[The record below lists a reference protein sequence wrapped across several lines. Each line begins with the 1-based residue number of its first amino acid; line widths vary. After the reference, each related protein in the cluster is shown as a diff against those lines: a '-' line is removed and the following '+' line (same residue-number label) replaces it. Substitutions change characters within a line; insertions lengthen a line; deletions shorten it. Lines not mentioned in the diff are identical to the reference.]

1 MLPLNSTPRAD
12 GVVKKKQINGGTVMK
27 RRMPPLNHLRA
38 FEAAA
43 RHESFTKAADELNV
57 TQGAVSRHIRTLEDY
72 LGFELFDRG
81 TSGVQLSESSRQFAG
96 VLTRAFDNINK
107 ATETLAKDRHR
118 TVLEIRG
125 YTNFLV
131 RWLLPRLPDFQSS
144 HSHIEIKLSSGREE
158 LDFGRDGPDVA
169 IRYGQ
174 GQWDGLQADLLFED
188 ELLPNCSPALAETLR
203 KPEDLLKATVYHSHL
218 RRHEWPQWFGLVSKE
233 PFVPAHEVYT
243 EDLAV
248 AHQCVL
254 AGMGI
259 GLGQREYIADD
270 IANGRLVVPFNIP
283 LMRRAGFYCV
293 YPDNHRSLPK
303 VVAFRDWLLSHR
315 APAVQ
320 PHIVSIA
327 HQQRLVA

>member
-1 MLPLNSTPRAD
+1 
-12 GVVKKKQINGGTVMK
+12 
-27 RRMPPLNHLRA
+27 MPPLNHLRA

-81 TSGVQLSESSRQFAG
+81 TSGVHLSDASRQFAG
-96 VLTRAFDNINK
+96 VLTRAFDNIDK
-107 ATETLAKDRHR
+107 ATETLAKDRRR
-118 TVLEIRG
+118 TILEIRG

-144 HSHIEIKLSSGREE
+144 HPHIEIKLSSGREE
-158 LDFGRDGPDVA
+158 LEFGKDGPDVA
-169 IRYGQ
+169 IRYGH
-174 GQWDGLQADLLFED
+174 GQWDGLHADLLFED
-188 ELLPNCSPALAETLR
+188 ELLPNCSPALAESVPLQ

-218 RRHEWPQWFGLVSKE
+218 RRQEWPRWFGLVSKE
-233 PFVPAHEVYT
+233 PFMPAQEVYT

-270 IANGRLVVPFNIP
+270 IANGRLIVPFNIP
-283 LMRRAGFYCV
+283 LKRKAGFYCV
-293 YPDNHRSLPK
+293 YPESRKNLPK
-303 VVAFRDWLLSHR
+303 VTAFRDWLLSR
-315 APAVQ
+315 RTPAVKPQ
-320 PHIVSIA
+320 IVSIA
-327 HQQRLVA
+327 QQRRLVA